1 MSGKECQSVN
11 PVNSNRDGQS
21 GDEILSS
28 NHQVSG
34 KEQVVNDN
42 SQPGA
47 KVSSSSNEGC
57 S

>member
-1 MSGKECQSVN
+1 MN
-11 PVNSNRDGQS
+11 PDNSNRDGQS

-47 KVSSSSNEGC
+47 KVSCSSNEGC